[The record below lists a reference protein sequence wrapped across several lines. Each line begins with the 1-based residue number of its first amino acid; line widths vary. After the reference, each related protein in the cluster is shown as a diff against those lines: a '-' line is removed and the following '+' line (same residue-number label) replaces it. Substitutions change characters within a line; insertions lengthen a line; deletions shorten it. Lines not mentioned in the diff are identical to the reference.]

1 MPRPILSPRRRA
13 VAILALSGL
22 SNREIGYELGIT
34 PNTVTNTLHFVY
46 DSLGIQPRAGRRD
59 LGRALAAHGIISV
72 LDLPAGKPPGSSSAV
87 RLPPRPS
94 NGTPRAPFH

>member
-34 PNTVTNTLHFVY
+34 PKTVGQMLHIVY
-46 DSLGIQPRAGRRD
+46 DWLGIQPRAGRRD
-59 LGRALAAHGIISV
+59 LGRALVTHSIISV
-72 LDLPAGKPPGSSSAV
+72 LDLPAGKP
-87 RLPPRPS
+87 RRP
-94 NGTPRAPFH
+94 NGQPSRYGGL